1 LSTSFLS
8 KNGFTF
14 SLFGCLFPNPDPKVN
29 FEFIETNYFKGIF
42 LKKNIYFK
50 INPLKNDINPL
61 KKYYFF
67 VLTIKN
73 KG

>member
-1 LSTSFLS
+1 
-8 KNGFTF
+8 
-14 SLFGCLFPNPDPKVN
+14 LFPNPDPKVN

-50 INPLKNDINPL
+50 INPLKNDSYLL

-67 VLTIKN
+67 EITIKN

>member
-1 LSTSFLS
+1 
-8 KNGFTF
+8 
-14 SLFGCLFPNPDPKVN
+14 LFPNPDPKVN

-50 INPLKNDINPL
+50 INPFKNDSYLL

-67 VLTIKN
+67 EITIKN